1 MLRMY
6 RVPGNTLSI
15 KDKIMNQIKSQLS
28 PTISNKDNKFRTLIS
43 KENELR

>member
-1 MLRMY
+1 MY

-28 PTISNKDNKFRTLIS
+28 PTISNKDNKIQNINL
-43 KENELR
+43 